1 MILLLT
7 PVADIPLHMQDEQDN
22 QESLQLAKEA
32 QEREFELTRGLME
45 EITDEEI
52 EDLRAK

>member
-7 PVADIPLHMQDEQDN
+7 ADADIPFYMQDEQDN